1 MTPHNSRFAA
11 WLGTVAVVVHGIPL
25 VLHGMAHAKLE
36 IYLPSVLANTYI
48 AVVLY
53 AAPVAAAGLLWAG
66 RIRFGA
72 WLLIG
77 SMVGSLIFEG
87 YNHFL
92 VMSPDHVSQV
102 AAGRWGDIFRVTAVA
117 SVITEILA
125 CAVGFFVVSAARH
138 TIVPPMPGNTGL
150 SNTGLK

>member
-1 MTPHNSRFAA
+1 MTPHNSRFAG
-11 WLGTVAVVVHGIPL
+11 WLGTAAVVVHGIPL
-25 VLHGMAHAKLE
+25 VLHGMAHAQLA
-36 IYLPSVLANTYI
+36 IYLPSVLANIYI
-48 AVVLY
+48 GVVLY
-53 AAPVAAAGLLWAG
+53 LAPVVAACLLWAG

-102 AAGRWGDIFRVTAVA
+102 PAGTWGDIFRITAVA
-117 SVITEILA
+117 SVITEILGF
-125 CAVGFFVVSAARH
+125 AVGIFIVSAARRA
-138 TIVPPMPGNTGL
+138 IVSPIPGSTP
-150 SNTGLK
+150 LK